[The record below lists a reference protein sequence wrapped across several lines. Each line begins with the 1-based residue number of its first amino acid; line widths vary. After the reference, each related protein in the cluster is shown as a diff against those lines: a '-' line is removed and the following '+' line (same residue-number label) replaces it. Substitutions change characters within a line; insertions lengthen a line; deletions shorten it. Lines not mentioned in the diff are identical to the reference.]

1 MAANRGHT
9 KTTDYLEGFRSS
21 LREALSGT
29 TRDYTSGS
37 IGKAITVLAIP
48 MVLEMLMQSIF
59 GVVDVYFVGKL
70 GADAV
75 AAVGMTD
82 SLLILVLAVGMGMS
96 MATTAMVAR
105 RIGENNQTGAGIAA
119 CQALIAG
126 LIISIPIS
134 VAGFFYAPDLLRF
147 MGASAGVIETGSI
160 YSTILFV
167 TNGAILFLFLI
178 NAIFRGAGD
187 AVPAMRA
194 LWLANIINMLLD
206 PILIFGL
213 GPFPEMGIMGAAIAT
228 TTGRLIGI
236 SYQTFI
242 LVSGRSRVRIR
253 RRQIR
258 LVYTVMRRLLR
269 VSMPGMLQYIIGTAS
284 WLGLFRILAE
294 FGSAVLAG
302 YTIAIRIIVFALL
315 PSWGMGNAAATLV
328 GQNLGARKPE
338 RAERS
343 VWIAA
348 FSNMVFLG
356 VVALL
361 MIIFTEPLIRLFS
374 DEADVVSHGVN
385 SLRIV
390 SYTYVFFAFG
400 MVTVQAFNGAGDT
413 TTPTWIRFLSSWII
427 QIPLAYIL
435 AFPLAMA
442 EKGVFWS
449 IAIAQTMLALI
460 ATYVFKRGRWKEKM
474 I

>member
-1 MAANRGHT
+1 MCAQKKRSFL
-9 KTTDYLEGFRSS
+9 KKRWDGFRAVV
-21 LREALSGT
+21 REAFSGS
-29 TRDYTSGS
+29 TRDYTTGS
-37 IGKAITVLAIP
+37 IGKAITILAIP
-48 MVLEMLMQSIF
+48 MVLEMLMQSVF

-75 AAVGMTD
+75 AAVGLTD

-96 MATTAMVAR
+96 IATTAMVAR
-105 RIGENNQTGAGIAA
+105 RIGEENVEGAGIAA

-126 LIISIPIS
+126 MVISIPIS
-134 VAGFFYAPDLLRF
+134 IVGLFFAPDLFRL
-147 MGASAGVIETGSI
+147 MGASPGVVDTGSI
-160 YSTILFV
+160 YCTILFG
-167 TNGAILFLFLI
+167 TNAAILFLFLI

-194 LWLANIINMLLD
+194 LWLANIINMILD

-213 GPFPEMGIMGAAIAT
+213 GPFPEMGIMGAAVAT
-228 TTGRLIGI
+228 TTGRMIGI
-236 SYQTFI
+236 TYQLSI
-242 LVSGRSRVRIR
+242 LVRGHSRLMITR
-253 RRQIR
+253 R
-258 LVYTVMRRLLR
+258 LVRLEIKVMRRLLR
-269 VSMPGMLQYIIGTAS
+269 ISLPGMLQYIIGTAS

-294 FGSAVLAG
+294 FGSSVLAG
-302 YTIAIRIIVFALL
+302 YTIAIRIVVFALL

-328 GQNLGARKPE
+328 GQNLGARKPD

-356 VVALL
+356 VVSVF
-361 MIIFTEPLIRLFS
+361 MIVFARPLIQFFS
-374 DEADVVSHGVN
+374 DDAAVIKNGVDT
-385 SLRIV
+385 LRIV

-413 TTPTWIRFLSSWII
+413 TTPTWIRFLSAWVIE
-427 QIPLAYIL
+427 IPLAYVL
-435 AFPLAMA
+435 AVPLGMGA
-442 EKGVFWS
+442 KGVFWA
-449 IAIAQTMLALI
+449 IAIAQTTLALI
-460 ATYVFKRGRWKEKM
+460 ATFAFKRGRWKEKM